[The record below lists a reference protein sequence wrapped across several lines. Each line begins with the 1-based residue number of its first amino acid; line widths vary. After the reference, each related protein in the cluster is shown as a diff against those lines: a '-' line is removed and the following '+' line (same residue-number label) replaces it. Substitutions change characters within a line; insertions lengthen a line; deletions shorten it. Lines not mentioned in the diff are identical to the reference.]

1 MAGTLQMLRK
11 ETIVI
16 GVVIKLNYRAFEVS
30 RVRRRLVLL
39 PWPLSLSQVI
49 PRLLT
54 KKGRTYM

>member
-1 MAGTLQMLRK
+1 MAGIVQMLRK

-30 RVRRRLVLL
+30 RVRRRLAIL
-39 PWPLSLSQVI
+39 PRPLSLSRVI

-54 KKGRTYM
+54 RKGRTYM

>member
-1 MAGTLQMLRK
+1 MTGILQMLRK

-16 GVVIKLNYRAFEVS
+16 GVVIMLNYRAFEVS
-30 RVRRRLVLL
+30 RVRRRLALL
-39 PWPLSLSQVI
+39 PRSLSLFGVI